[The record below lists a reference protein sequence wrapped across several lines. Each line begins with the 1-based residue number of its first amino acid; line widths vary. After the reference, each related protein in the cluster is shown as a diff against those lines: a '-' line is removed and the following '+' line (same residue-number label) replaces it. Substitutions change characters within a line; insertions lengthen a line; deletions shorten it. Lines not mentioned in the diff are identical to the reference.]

1 MNRKRITAIHTP
13 ASRARRSARPAT
25 RPANALATAIVLVAG
40 AVALVAP
47 AAAAPSA
54 HVASAQK
61 LQLRHTSL
69 GTVLVDS
76 TGFTVYRFSKD
87 TGKKN
92 TCITTSEC
100 SRTWPALTTSGQPT
114 AGPGVKASLLSTITL
129 SGGVRQV
136 TYAGHPLYRYAT
148 ASERGETVYVGAKQ
162 FGGTWFAVSASGG
175 DVK

>member
-1 MNRKRITAIHTP
+1 MNRKRITPIHMP
-13 ASRARRSARPAT
+13 APRARRSARPAT
-25 RPANALATAIVLVAG
+25 RPANVLATAIVLAAS

-76 TGFTVYRFSKD
+76 SGFTVYRFSKD

-114 AGPGVKASLLSTITL
+114 AGPG
-129 SGGVRQV
+129 RQGLAAV
-136 TYAGHPLYRYAT
+136 DDHAARRRAPGDLRRTSAVPLRHGQRT
-148 ASERGETVYVGAKQ
+148 R
-162 FGGTWFAVSASGG
+162 
-175 DVK
+175 